1 MKVKE
6 QLIEEI
12 EQAPD
17 FIAAEVLN
25 FLLFLKV
32 RIKEKNSEDKKAT
45 SPENYNSENFLDFID
60 KISSEIPLEEWEKIP
75 SDLSKNLDSYLYGV
89 PKKEE

>member
-6 QLIEEI
+6 QLIQEI
-12 EQAPD
+12 EQSPD

-25 FLLFLKV
+25 FLLFLKF
-32 RIKEKNSEDKKAT
+32 RINEKNSGDKKE
-45 SPENYNSENFLDFID
+45 SSQENYNSENFLDFID

-75 SDLSKNLDSYLYGV
+75 SDLSKNLDSYLYGL
-89 PKKEE
+89 PRF

>member
-6 QLIEEI
+6 QLIQEI
-12 EQAPD
+12 EQSPD

-32 RIKEKNSEDKKAT
+32 RIKERIAEDKKVT
-45 SPENYNSENFLDFID
+45 SPGNDNSENFLDFID

-75 SDLSKNLDSYLYGV
+75 SDLYKNLDCKRINTGD
-89 PKKEE
+89 